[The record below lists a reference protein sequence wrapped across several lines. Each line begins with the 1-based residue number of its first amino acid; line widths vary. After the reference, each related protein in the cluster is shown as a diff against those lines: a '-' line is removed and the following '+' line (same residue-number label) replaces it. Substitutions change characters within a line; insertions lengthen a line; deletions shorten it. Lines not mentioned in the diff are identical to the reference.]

1 MQKCKPLRTSLELS
15 TATHPEALAHASIRR
30 KMEPVDDL
38 IHTLEVVRDA
48 VWAKDGH
55 KGFEAVTVF
64 LLQFMDLFGHA
75 PDVVSRTFPTLEKLK
90 GAIQTEHFE
99 DAEPVVL
106 ALLARMRGVNKSM
119 KSQDGLTGG

>member
-1 MQKCKPLRTSLELS
+1 
-15 TATHPEALAHASIRR
+15 
-30 KMEPVDDL
+30 MEPVDDL

-75 PDVVSRTFPTLEKLK
+75 PDVVSRTFPTLKKLK
-90 GAIQTEHFE
+90 GAIQTDHIVPHLPSPEFHIYF
-99 DAEPVVL
+99 
-106 ALLARMRGVNKSM
+106 RGHHRCP
-119 KSQDGLTGG
+119 GAAGAPP